1 MAWALLFPEAPSA
14 KERGAKGGKGNKA
27 VPAGDS
33 FDKTQLFP
41 EAAQLRRKGSG
52 QSSEKSED
60 KISKGNKAVQAL
72 DSFSKASL
80 SQARAVLSG
89 QRSMAAA
96 RLANRP
102 HGGDRRSEQANAVG
116 KLPTVE
122 TLDVPIS
129 GLYLLAAPSSPT
141 AASAAISPLVKR
153 RWLGR
158 CLSSGAKC
166 NPRRH

>member
-80 SQARAVLSG
+80 SGPRRALKPAIHG
-89 QRSMAAA
+89 RRAA
-96 RLANRP
+96 
-102 HGGDRRSEQANAVG
+102 GEQATWRR
-116 KLPTVE
+116 PTFR
-122 TLDVPIS
+122 TS
-129 GLYLLAAPSSPT
+129 
-141 AASAAISPLVKR
+141 
-153 RWLGR
+153 
-158 CLSSGAKC
+158 
-166 NPRRH
+166 